1 MPTSTFAQDGNASTT
16 ISVSAPLDGDG
27 SSGDPV
33 TLPASATLTTPNI
46 GAATGTSLNL
56 SGGITATAYASGAT
70 PGVTAGPFT
79 VITAIEVTDGLV
91 TTLTGT

>member
-1 MPTSTFAQDGNASTT
+1 MPTSTFAQDDSASTT
-16 ISVSAPLDGDG
+16 ISVAAPLDGDG

-33 TLPASATLTTPNI
+33 TLPASATLTTPVI
-46 GAATGTSLNL
+46 GVATGTSLNL
-56 SGGITATAYASGAT
+56 SGNMRAASYNAGAT

-79 VITAIEVTDGLV
+79 VVTGIQVTAGLV